1 MPLFFCLPTLVQ
13 SFWRC
18 RTPPGPREGLNPL
31 AFLNIFPSLYAAGL
45 WAIGMTA
52 HGGNMKQLPEFP
64 DLSHLKKQAKQ
75 LLRDYRAL
83 QN

>member
-1 MPLFFCLPTLVQ
+1 
-13 SFWRC
+13 
-18 RTPPGPREGLNPL
+18 LNPL